1 MALGWRGE
9 RLPGVEFIDEAVS
22 AYMRRLCDRF
32 DEPVLAEME
41 ALAEER
47 KFPIVGRVVG
57 STLELLARSVGA
69 RRVFEMGS
77 GFGFSAYWFSR
88 AVGAGAP
95 GGQVFLTDTDA
106 ENARQAE
113 AFLSRAGLWGP
124 CRFIVDDA
132 MRALEATEGEFDVV
146 YCDVDKEGYP
156 AAWAAARN
164 RVRVG
169 GLYLCDNV
177 LWSGRVARDEDGE
190 DDPKTKAIWEH
201 NEAIYADP
209 DYTPA
214 IVPTRDGVMAAL
226 RVR

>member
-1 MALGWRGE
+1 MD
-9 RLPGVEFIDEAVS
+9 FIDEAVS
-22 AYMRRLCDRF
+22 AYMRKLCDRF
-32 DEPVLAEME
+32 DDPVLAEME

-47 KFPIVGRVVG
+47 EFPIVGRVVG

-77 GFGFSAYWFSR
+77 GFGYSAYWFSR
-88 AVGAGAP
+88 AVGAGGPDGQDGP
-95 GGQVFLTDTDA
+95 GGSRGEVFLTDTDA

-132 MRALEATEGEFDVV
+132 MRALEATDGEFDIV

-156 AAWAAARN
+156 AAWATARN
-164 RVRVG
+164 RIRVG

-177 LWSGRVARDEDGE
+177 LWSGRVARDD
-190 DDPKTKAIWEH
+190 DDPKTKAIREQ

-214 IVPTRDGVMAAL
+214 IVPTRDGVMVAL

>member
-1 MALGWRGE
+1 MDFL
-9 RLPGVEFIDEAVS
+9 DEAVS
-22 AYMRRLCDRF
+22 AYLRTLCDRF

-41 ALAEER
+41 AVAEER

-88 AVGAGAP
+88 AVGP
-95 GGQVFLTDTDA
+95 GGEVLLTDTDA

-113 AFLSRAGLWGP
+113 GFLSRAGLWGP

-132 MRALEATEGEFDVV
+132 VRGLEATEGSFDVV

-156 AAWAAARN
+156 AAWAAARE

-177 LWSGRVARDEDGE
+177 LWSGRVAREASSSDEAS
-190 DDPKTKAIWEH
+190 TRAIREH
-201 NEAIYADP
+201 NEAIYADA
-209 DYTPA
+209 DFTPA

-226 RVR
+226 RLR

>member
-1 MALGWRGE
+1 M
-9 RLPGVEFIDEAVS
+9 EFIDEAVS
-22 AYMRRLCDRF
+22 AYMRKLCDRF

-95 GGQVFLTDTDA
+95 GGAGGSGGSGGEVFLTDTDA

-113 AFLSRAGLWGP
+113 VFLSRAGLWGP

-132 MRALEATEGEFDVV
+132 MRALEATEGQFDVV

-177 LWSGRVARDEDGE
+177 LWSGRVAREED
-190 DDPKTKAIWEH
+190 DDPKTKAIREH

-214 IVPTRDGVMAAL
+214 IVPTRDGVMVAL
-226 RVR
+226 RIR